1 MPAWGG
7 KPGNPR
13 QPVPMP
19 SGPRRTASELRPSPA
34 ECRHGDGG
42 SARYRHRHDRS
53 RHPCTGSIGA
63 PLRGRGA
70 AGRGADEGRVKDTHP
85 VSVVR
90 TRARRDHWGRAPPA
104 LLRPGVPAARLREPE
119 RTRARGAASRRG
131 GADGAGT
138 GRSGRSVVPGALC
151 RRGCRDCIG
160 GSRAAGGARTAG
172 HRTAGGSAVGR
183 ANQIETLIETLN
195 VSLSLRFRG
204 WTSTAQMSHFGSRGA
219 PRSSSKR
226 YVEVPG
232 AGMSPG
238 PVVEPPSRTTAVVR
252 PAGAALG
259 TPL

>member
-1 MPAWGG
+1 MPAWCG

-19 SGPRRTASELRPSPA
+19 SGPRRTASELRPSLA
-34 ECRHGDGG
+34 ECRHGDGEP
-42 SARYRHRHDRS
+42 ARYGHRHDRS

-70 AGRGADEGRVKDTHP
+70 AAAGVKDSRP
-85 VSVVR
+85 VPVVR

-104 LLRPGVPAARLREPE
+104 LLRPGVQATRLREPE

-131 GADGAGT
+131 GADGAGK
-138 GRSGRSVVPGALC
+138 GRSGRSVVPDALC
-151 RRGCRDCIG
+151 RRGCRHCAG

-172 HRTAGGSAVGR
+172 HRTARGSAVGR
-183 ANQIETLIETLN
+183 ANQIRTLN
-195 VSLSLRFRG
+195 VSLSLRFWG